1 MKYIFNVVSIK
12 TDKFTL
18 VMNGLPLRL
27 KSKNVF
33 VVYLLFWLIKWLI
46 NITILRFPKRLH
58 MVFIRRNAWLFFALS
73 RDFLSQSDDTLYRII
88 KLGRNKQFCCFLF
101 IFKWITGIILFF
113 SPKMFFLSCQGIVL
127 LYFFFF

>member
-12 TDKFTL
+12 TVKFTL

-58 MVFIRRNAWLFFALS
+58 MVFIRRNAWRFLCPVTWLSKPIRWHIIQNQGVINSFVAFCLFLNELQELYCFFPKDVFSFLSRYCFALFF
-73 RDFLSQSDDTLYRII
+73 F
-88 KLGRNKQFCCFLF
+88 
-101 IFKWITGIILFF
+101 
-113 SPKMFFLSCQGIVL
+113 
-127 LYFFFF
+127 